1 MRNKDEIGELVLYL
15 PYSSFIKHYLDGK
28 IYIEDENE
36 VNDIGEEENKRKI
49 KSKLVLY
56 P

>member
-1 MRNKDEIGELVLYL
+1 MREEIGELVLY
-15 PYSSFIKHYLDGK
+15 PPDSSLIKHYLDGK

-49 KSKLVLY
+49 ISKLILY